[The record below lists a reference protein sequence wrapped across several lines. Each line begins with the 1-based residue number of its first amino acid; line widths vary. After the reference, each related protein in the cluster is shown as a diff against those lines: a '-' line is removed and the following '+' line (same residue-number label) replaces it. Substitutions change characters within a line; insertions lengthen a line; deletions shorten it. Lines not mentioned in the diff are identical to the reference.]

1 LSDKSQRT
9 EKPTAQRMRKARRD
23 GQVPRT
29 QELGA
34 WLSVL
39 AFTVVVPHL
48 VRGLADRFGRT
59 MADLQKVVVHPE
71 TAVAMQVGRDA
82 ATGALAVLAPLLA
95 TMVVVAVVAN
105 AAQGGIRVYPGRF
118 KARFETLNPAKG
130 LKNLV
135 GAHAAWTFAKTL
147 IKLGVF
153 GWVGYRAVLGITDR
167 VTGAGQWSLGASA
180 AAGTEAALSVLR
192 TVAVVG
198 IVLAAADYVMERRRV
213 GTSLKMSRED
223 VKRENRMSEGD
234 PLLKGLLRGKQRE
247 LSRNRMLADLG
258 AADVV
263 MVNPT
268 HVAVALAYEPGRGA
282 PRVVA
287 KGAGLVAARIRQEAA
302 DKRLP
307 LVEDVPLT
315 RMLYRSCGLGQEI
328 PAELYD
334 AVAGVFV
341 FLMGLRHR
349 GLTSGFH
356 RNPGAHGTRELV
368 DPGRHSSGP
377 RRARR

>member
-1 LSDKSQRT
+1 MSDKSQRS
-9 EKPTAQRMRKARRD
+9 EKPTAQRLRKARRD

-39 AFTVVVPHL
+39 AFTIVVPHL
-48 VRGLADRFGRT
+48 VQGLADLFART
-59 MADLQKVVVHPE
+59 MADLQKVIVHPD
-71 TAVAMQVGRDA
+71 AGVATQVVNDA
-82 ATGALAVLAPLLA
+82 AIGALTVLAPLLA
-95 TMVVVAVVAN
+95 TMVGVAVVAN
-105 AAQGGIRVYPGRF
+105 AAQGGIRVYPGKF
-118 KARFETLNPAKG
+118 KPKLETLNPAKG

-147 IKLGVF
+147 IKLVVF
-153 GWVGYRAVLGITDR
+153 GWVAYGVVQGITER
-167 VTGAGQWSLGASA
+167 MTGAGQWSLGASA
-180 AAGTEAALSVLR
+180 AAGTQTAVSLLR
-192 TVAVVG
+192 TVAIVG
-198 IVLAAADYVMERRRV
+198 IVLAAADYLMERRRV
-213 GTSLKMSRED
+213 GSALKMSRED
-223 VKRENRMSEGD
+223 VKRENRMSDGD

-247 LSRNRMLADLG
+247 LSRNRMLSDLST
-258 AADVV
+258 ADVV
-263 MVNPT
+263 LVNPT

-287 KGAGLVAARIRQEAA
+287 KGAGLVAASIRAEAA
-302 DKRLP
+302 ERRLP

-315 RMLYRSCGLGQEI
+315 RMLYRSCALGQEI

-341 FLMGLRHR
+341 FLMGLRQR

-356 RNPGAHGTRELV
+356 RNPGAQATRELV
-368 DPGRHSSGP
+368 DPGRHSSRT

>member
-1 LSDKSQRT
+1 
-9 EKPTAQRMRKARRD
+9 M
-23 GQVPRT
+23 
-29 QELGA
+29 
-34 WLSVL
+34 
-39 AFTVVVPHL
+39 
-48 VRGLADRFGRT
+48 ADQFDRT
-59 MADLQKVVVHPE
+59 MADLQKVIVHPE
-71 TAVAMQVGRDA
+71 TDLATQVAHDA
-82 ATGALAVLAPLLA
+82 AIGVLAVLAPLLA

-105 AAQGGIRVYPGRF
+105 AVQGGIRVYPGKF
-118 KARFETLNPAKG
+118 TPKFETLNPAKG

-147 IKLGVF
+147 IKLVVF
-153 GWVGYRAVLGITDR
+153 GWVAYAAVKGITER

-180 AAGTEAALSVLR
+180 AAGTEATLSVLR
-192 TVAVVG
+192 TIAVVG

-213 GTSLKMSRED
+213 GSALKMSRED

-263 MVNPT
+263 LVNPT

-287 KGAGLVAARIRQEAA
+287 KGAGLVAARIRAEAA
-302 DKRLP
+302 DRRLP

-315 RMLYRSCGLGQEI
+315 RMLYRSCALGQEI

-341 FLMGLRHR
+341 FLMTLRQR
-349 GLTSGFH
+349 GRTSGFH
-356 RNPGAHGTRELV
+356 RNPGAQATRELV